1 VDEREEKQMAGLVKA
16 KWELSEHALALTSV
30 LQTGESKPG
39 TQLAFSELD
48 KGFQEV
54 AEGDG
59 DVVSFGEASHGVR
72 ATGLHSCAAICFVN
86 TRRKDG
92 PMGYVYHANTGT
104 ISYGKFGE
112 IIKAIGARPSD
123 EYEGVYVAY
132 AHRGPTDKGHDS
144 SVKELQGWLE
154 KGKLVQITDL
164 FFNQFGMNGHFQ
176 IGY

>member
-1 VDEREEKQMAGLVKA
+1 MAGLVKA
-16 KWELSEHALALTSV
+16 EWKLAEHAQALTSV
-30 LQTGESKPG
+30 LQAGESKPG
-39 TQLAFSELD
+39 TQIAFSELD

-59 DVVSFGEASHGVR
+59 DLVAFGEASHGVR
-72 ATGLHSCAAICFVN
+72 ATGLHTCAAICFVN

-92 PMGYVYHANTGT
+92 PLGYVYHANAGS
-104 ISYGKFGE
+104 ISFAKFAE

-132 AHRGPTDKGHDS
+132 AHRDATDKSHDK
-144 SVKELQGWLE
+144 SVRELQGWLE

-164 FFNQFGMNGHFQ
+164 FLNQFGMNGHFQ